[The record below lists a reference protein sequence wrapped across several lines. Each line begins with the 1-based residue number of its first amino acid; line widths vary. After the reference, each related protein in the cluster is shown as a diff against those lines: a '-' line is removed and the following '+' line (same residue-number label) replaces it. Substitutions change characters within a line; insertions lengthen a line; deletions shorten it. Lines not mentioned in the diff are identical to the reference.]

1 MSLLSESGIID
12 IHAEAHAVYDVTGAG
27 DTVVAGLAAALG
39 RGLAIEDAARLAN
52 AAAGIVV
59 SKVGTASVTLAEL
72 RTSAT
77 GGLPVGEDGQARR
90 LDTPG
95 VPE

>member
-1 MSLLSESGIID
+1 M
-12 IHAEAHAVYDVTGAG
+12 YDVTGAG

-52 AAAGIVV
+52 TAAGIVV

-72 RTSAT
+72 RTLAA
-77 GGLPVGEDGQARR
+77 GGPPAGTVGPIARR
-90 LDTPG
+90 LDPPG